1 MAKRRYKTFKSI
13 GDATS
18 FLAEVMKR
26 PVAERTVTGYKFPE
40 KMPVKCRDVTFV
52 DCVLRKASFVGLDRR
67 RTYVGKL
74 IRCDLSGSNMQNPLF
89 GKKYMYLEDCVLD
102 GIYNWSMHPCEKR
115 EMGRK
120 QLKAFPMRC
129 PREGAY
135 TAYKVCQ
142 VTVEEAK
149 RRDLPSTRA
158 IVKLE
163 IPADAKRVSY
173 GGNRPDV
180 KCRASKARVLS
191 IRSVER
197 SAKTHR
203 TVAFKEAFSKFD
215 NSFVY
220 RVGEVVRPTHRFSE
234 SLLEE
239 CASGIHHFMTRR
251 EAVDYSL

>member
-1 MAKRRYKTFKSI
+1 MAKRRNKKFDSVE
-13 GDATS
+13 DAKA

-26 PVAERTVTGYKFPE
+26 PKEKRTVTGYEFPE
-40 KMPVKCRDVTFV
+40 KMPVKCEDVTFV
-52 DCVLRKASFVGLDRR
+52 DCVFHKASFVGIDRK

-102 GIYNWSMHPCEKR
+102 GIYNWSMFHFERQEVGR
-115 EMGRK
+115 E

-135 TAYKVCQ
+135 TAYKVCK
-142 VTVEEAK
+142 VTEDEAE
-149 RRDLPSTRA
+149 RLRVPSTLVV
-158 IVKLE
+158 VKLE

-173 GGNRPDV
+173 GGNVPDV
-180 KCRASKARVLS
+180 KCRASKAKVLS

-197 SAKTHR
+197 SKKTHR
-203 TVAFKEAFSKFD
+203 TVAFKEASSMFND
-215 NSFVY
+215 SFAY
-220 RVGEVVRPTHRFSE
+220 RVGEVVRPAHRFCD

-239 CASGIHHFMTRR
+239 CASGIHHFMTKR
-251 EAVDYSL
+251 EAIDYSK